1 MRLNRLWID
10 GWHNLR
16 DVTIDFDDE
25 RLTTVIIGQN
35 GAGKSNLLEA
45 IAYIFRNAD
54 LGDNPPPFVFDLE
67 YHINGLDVRLA
78 DKNNEWSFAVDG
90 LSISRTEFVR
100 RKDELFPDLV
110 FGYYSG
116 GNNRLE
122 SIFNTHQKNYYRKI
136 IREEPDSEKR
146 TTIDDRRL
154 FYCRPVHGVLALLCF
169 FAFPE
174 PDINRLLEDMLGIT
188 GFHSAMV
195 LFRQPWFAKSVR
207 ARSKASDFWG
217 ARGRPGWC
225 ARHLRDNAFFPL
237 ALTAR
242 QIDDYREKGGNEQ
255 QFCVICA
262 TPNLWIFSPR
272 TLEAIWRC
280 SRRSKA
286 SISQT

>member
-45 IAYIFRNAD
+45 IAFIFRNAD

-67 YHINGLDVRLA
+67 YRINGLNVRLA

-90 LSISRTEFVR
+90 SSISRSEFVR
-100 RKDELFPDLV
+100 RKGELFPDLV

-136 IREEPDSEKR
+136 IREEPDTDQR

-154 FYCRPVHGVLALLCF
+154 FYCRPIHGVLALLCF

-174 PDINRLLEDMLGIT
+174 PEINGLLEDMLGIT
-188 GFHSAMV
+188 GFHSAMII
-195 LFRQPWFAKSVR
+195 FRQPWLQNPFVHVQKHSISGGLKGDPVGVR
-207 ARSKASDFWG
+207 ASCVRS
-217 ARGRPGWC
+217 
-225 ARHLRDNAFFPL
+225 H
-237 ALTAR
+237 
-242 QIDDYREKGGNEQ
+242 
-255 QFCVICA
+255 
-262 TPNLWIFSPR
+262 FSH
-272 TLEAIWRC
+272 
-280 SRRSKA
+280 
-286 SISQT
+286 